1 MLNAHPAAV
10 SHPIAPLLWGIIS
23 LERFPVNKLIALV
36 AIAGLATVAIAKPA
50 APAAPKAEAPKA
62 AAPAAPAKVEAA
74 AKLDIV
80 GTAVGN
86 KDFST
91 LVAAL
96 KAAGLVEALQG
107 KGPFTVFAPTNAAF
121 EKLGKEKVES
131 LLKPENKAALT
142 DVLKFHV
149 IGASV
154 KAADVVKMKESS
166 KTLQGSAFT
175 IEVKDKTVKIGNKNG
190 MATVTSTDI
199 ECSNGV
205 IHVIDS
211 VITPVAAEAPK
222 KDAPKTDKK

>member
-1 MLNAHPAAV
+1 M
-10 SHPIAPLLWGIIS
+10 
-23 LERFPVNKLIALV
+23 NKLIALV

-50 APAAPKAEAPKA
+50 APAAAP
-62 AAPAAPAKVEAA
+62 AAPAAPAAAPAKTDAA

-80 GTAVGN
+80 ATASAN

-121 EKLGKEKVES
+121 DKLGKEKLES

-142 DVLKFHV
+142 DILKFHV
-149 IGASV
+149 IGASI
-154 KAADVVKMKESS
+154 KAADVVKLKESS
-166 KTLQGSAFT
+166 KTLQGTSFS

-190 MATVTSTDI
+190 LATVTTTDI
-199 ECSNGV
+199 EASNGV
-205 IHVIDS
+205 IHVIDT

-222 KDAPKTDKK
+222 TEKKEEAKKDAPKTDKK

>member
-1 MLNAHPAAV
+1 MNTPRSRRSKAAIVGFAAALSLVAVACSSDEKAADTTVAPTTTVALGTIVDVAV
-10 SHPIAPLLWGIIS
+10 SNPDFSIL
-23 LERFPVNKLIALV
+23 
-36 AIAGLATVAIAKPA
+36 
-50 APAAPKAEAPKA
+50 
-62 AAPAAPAKVEAA
+62 VEA
-74 AKLDIV
+74 V
-80 GTAVGN
+80 T
-86 KDFST
+86 
-91 LVAAL
+91 
-96 KAAGLVEALQG
+96 AAGLVETLSG
-107 KGPFTVFAPTNAAF
+107 TGPFTVFAPTNAAF

-222 KDAPKTDKK
+222 KDAPKADAPKTDKK

>member
-1 MLNAHPAAV
+1 MKN
-10 SHPIAPLLWGIIS
+10 
-23 LERFPVNKLIALV
+23 LIALIAV
-36 AIAGLATVAIAKPA
+36 AGLSTMVLAKPA
-50 APAAPKAEAPKA
+50 TPAAPATPATPAVPAAPKADAMVKM
-62 AAPAAPAKVEAA
+62 
-74 AKLDIV
+74 DIV
-80 GTAVGN
+80 GTAIAN

-121 EKLGKEKVES
+121 EKLGKEKVAD
-131 LLKPENKAALT
+131 LLKPENKTALG

-149 IGASV
+149 IAASV

-166 KTLQGSAFT
+166 KTLQGTAFM

-190 MATVTSTDI
+190 MATVTTTDI
-199 ECSNGV
+199 ECTNGV

-211 VITPVAAEAPK
+211 VITPVAADVK
-222 KDAPKTDKK
+222 KDAPKADAPKAPAPK

>member
-1 MLNAHPAAV
+1 MKTLA
-10 SHPIAPLLWGIIS
+10 
-23 LERFPVNKLIALV
+23 LIALV
-36 AIAGLATVAIAKPA
+36 GLSATAFAKPA
-50 APAAPKAEAPKA
+50 APAAPAKPEAPKTD
-62 AAPAAPAKVEAA
+62 APKVDAA
-74 AKLDIV
+74 AKKDIV
-80 GTAVGN
+80 ATAIAN

-121 EKLGKEKVES
+121 EKLGKEKVDS
-131 LLKPENKAALT
+131 LLKPENKSTLQ

-149 IGASV
+149 IQASV

-166 KTLQGSAFT
+166 KTLQGTAFN
-175 IEVKDKTVKIGNKNG
+175 IEVKDKVVKIGNKEG
-190 MATVTSTDI
+190 MATVTATDI

-211 VITPVAAEAPK
+211 VIMPVKAEMKKEEPKKDEPK
-222 KDAPKTDKK
+222 KDAPKSEPKK